1 MARTNKISAD
11 FTAVAKT
18 AAITKLNESKAQ
30 MPFLIS
36 LPEVERKNYGNMGP
50 KSVAYANQCLE
61 GAIAFPSE
69 LKANFNLVEYQKD
82 VSLVNNLLGVRVAVA
97 SYLELID
104 DTMAAAGIDIMGS
117 SSEVYDSL
125 KASSKNNASV
135 KEMVSL
141 ISERFAAQ
149 KKPRAPK
156 KPKLEI

>member
-18 AAITKLNESKAQ
+18 AALTKINEAKAQ

-36 LPEVERKNYGNMGP
+36 LPQAERKSYGNMGP

-61 GAIAFPSE
+61 GAIAFPNE
-69 LKANFNLVEYQKD
+69 LKANFNVAEFQKD
-82 VSLVNNLLGVRVAVA
+82 VTLANNLMGVRVAVA
-97 SYLELID
+97 SMLELID
-104 DTMAAAGIDIMGS
+104 DTMAAAGIDIMGA
-117 SSEVYDSL
+117 SSEVYASL
-125 KASSKNNASV
+125 KSSSKNNASV
-135 KEMVSL
+135 KEMVAL

-156 KPKLEI
+156 TPKNEG